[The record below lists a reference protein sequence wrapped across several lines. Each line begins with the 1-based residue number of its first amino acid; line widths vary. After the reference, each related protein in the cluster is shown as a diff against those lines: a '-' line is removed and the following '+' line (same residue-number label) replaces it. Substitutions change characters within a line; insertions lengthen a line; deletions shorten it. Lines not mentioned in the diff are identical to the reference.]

1 MSEAAELI
9 NLYRQ
14 KRAYLK
20 GSFSALDQRLAQ
32 RAMLRCVYITDC
44 CLITFLELGENVHR
58 LPDYVRHEIDAYQEA
73 QDSPSEGGQGLAE
86 EANLQ
91 AYQRRLLA
99 DLNAQ
104 ALSEALKN
112 ARAALPILLSSPTF
126 EPIVAALE
134 SLTVSLLKL
143 LPSSGLIPA
152 SRDIYQKF
160 SAHREG
166 IPTRIVSDACSVY
179 HDLARSWCQATQL
192 LIEIINDLDAGGQTL
207 GELRLEHLSRI
218 IDARLREI
226 AESPKYRID
235 VPE

>member
-1 MSEAAELI
+1 MSEAAALI

-14 KRAYLK
+14 KRAYLL
-20 GSFSALDQRLAQ
+20 GSLRALDALSAQ
-32 RAMLRCVYITDC
+32 QAMLRCIYITDC

-58 LPDYVRHEIDAYQEA
+58 LPDYVRHEIEAYQDA
-73 QDSPSEGGQGLAE
+73 QVDSTGDAQTAPEGLNQV
-86 EANLQ
+86 

-104 ALSEALKN
+104 ALSESLQA
-112 ARAALPILLSSPTF
+112 ARASLPTLLSSPTF

-134 SLTVSLLKL
+134 LLTLSLVKL

-160 SAHREG
+160 SAHRQG
-166 IPTRIVSDACSVY
+166 IPSRIVSDACSVY
-179 HDLARSWCQATQL
+179 HDLARTWCQATQL
-192 LIEIINDLDAGGQTL
+192 LIEIINGLEAQSPIGD
-207 GELRLEHLSRI
+207 LRLEHLVRI

-235 VPE
+235 LNA